1 MMRGPGVPRGLQLRQ
16 LVSNQDLA
24 STVLDAAGVRPGLE
38 QDGMSLL
45 DLARHPRTEPGRDL
59 LFEGLYRSGPHV
71 TYATLRTRR
80 WHYTEYS
87 NGEREL
93 YDMVADPNQLVNRDL
108 NPRYAGIEAS
118 LAHRLERLAA
128 CRGRGCLTHP
138 RIRLTVRGELSND
151 FLGRPCAN
159 SDVTVL
165 VRGRDSDQ
173 VESVD
178 MYANDALIE
187 SARDRRSFVIP
198 RVALP
203 SGRVQVRPNVYLTQD
218 RAYTPHVSFTTCGP
232 PGPPRLPPL
241 RAPR

>member
-1 MMRGPGVPRGLQLRQ
+1 
-16 LVSNQDLA
+16 
-24 STVLDAAGVRPGLE
+24 
-38 QDGMSLL
+38 
-45 DLARHPRTEPGRDL
+45 
-59 LFEGLYRSGPHV
+59 V

-108 NPRYAGIEAS
+108 NPRYAGIEAN

-128 CRGRGCLTHP
+128 CYGRSCRTHP
-138 RIRLTVRGELSND
+138 KIRLTVRGELSQD
-151 FLGRPCAN
+151 FAGRLCAR

-165 VRGRDSDQ
+165 VRGRDSPQ

-178 MYANDALIE
+178 VYANDTLIE
-187 SARDRRSFVIP
+187 SDRSGRRTFLIP
-198 RVALP
+198 RVSLP
-203 SGRVQVRPNVYLTQD
+203 SGNVEVRPNVYLTQD
-218 RAYTPHVSFTTCGP
+218 RAYTPQVKFRTCGP
-232 PGPPRLPPL
+232 PGPARLPIL